1 MEERRTAI
9 AEDALSALKRLDSRT
24 VAEQNYIAWREYEV
38 KLEVWIL
45 GELQAGNDASLGVQR
60 LHSAQTY
67 SRKLARRL
75 GAKTCARP

>member
-1 MEERRTAI
+1 LAR
-9 AEDALSALKRLDSRT
+9 
-24 VAEQNYIAWREYEV
+24 VEV